1 MQSSNYNIN
10 SIHLSPDARKI
21 TIRMAGNSRGN
32 GHKIFVGG
40 GGKSQQDSIKSLKGK
55 GINVT
60 KFTYKSESETI
71 EILCQKSRV
80 SLREI
85 EIEIRQH
92 LLKKIADFNSK
103 QNVGHFRRNYV
114 NNVQNSRSHESRV
127 QRSRY
132 QNGPAD
138 QDAYEYRLPF
148 KKEVPKEIKEFL
160 EYLNNENK
168 VYPKRNTSLCRYEHR
183 CTKEDCKYAHSLQE
197 LRSTFDEYIVF
208 TGGSKDFMQ
217 KVYNCLK
224 WLLMQPE
231 TKDKF
236 LKLNPNSSW
245 TVKCEP
251 SEFSEMIGVWYELTK
266 IDTFFPFE
274 NFNDIINILYART
287 RSYYDDKRFDG
298 GVFNKWKIS
307 LGYLMGTH
315 KKVTKEDQEL
325 RRKKIS
331 ELKKKIDRM
340 DDGEEKDRVKDE
352 IDKLVCL
359 NDLQRYDPIVDE
371 SVVKQP
377 YAIFGEDDFVS
388 LPEKEFHKK
397 KQADNYSFDRYGYVF
412 AKDQKDYIKNRVLK
426 KPRDRR
432 EMDQKV
438 GNLWERMINSVVNHF
453 VFRVECDYARISK
466 YIEGAT
472 KPVQSR
478 EKYWIRSFCN
488 VDGLDSKIISEGN
501 RNLGKLL
508 GNLIIVFFKSEP
520 ELFRSIF
527 KGNNCVMHASKNYWE
542 DNKKESIYHCQGTK
556 GGLMRTWKTTH
567 SKGSEVNLNVDSFVD
582 DERYTQEYLV
592 GIRKYRNWLMK
603 LFDIKRVNDPVEFGS
618 TWYFENREIIIGTQ
632 IFENYIENAEENST
646 FFNWIEKKEK
656 EKDILGKLID
666 WKTNLDF
673 DIEERKSIGEKQAGI
688 ILWAEESLGYE
699 MSTIAELELAIF
711 YYNRRVWLEK
721 SEFAVNNIRDFFE
734 KYTGEFLEEIEKKYD
749 FRDFEK
755 NKYSMERFIDKK
767 LSFRKFVRLNYE
779 KFNQKN
785 DDFDI
790 VFHFLV
796 VDDPTGRT
804 SERYWKIYVENK
816 YYYIVVEEFSDELIE
831 KIENEPK
838 LDEVKLQAKPGSKRW
853 KKIVRDTKKASAS
866 DSDSDSD
873 IDSNSD
879 SDSDFDDDSDSD
891 SDSDSDD
898 DSIRIE
904 DYDDSGTDDG
914 NSVSSFPLMHR
925 TFNAEEELDNDD
937 SERQNYRKIHVGFNF
952 KYKHMRRME
961 DASGFVIENLDMS
974 QVNKI
979 LQSKH
984 LQIYSTTTLGNDS
997 DLESD
1002 KNDKSVVFK
1011 IRRVKF
1017 ETCSNFISNLAKFA
1031 FSENMCVSEFELD
1044 FCKTEF
1050 KSDLI
1055 RYNRNNKASSV
1066 NSMSTVSTLK
1076 TATTKSVPTVDQVKE
1091 NKEERQKL
1099 KAMKK
1104 KEKLRERQM
1113 AKLSK
1118 SRPKDL
1124 KVDNSKSAEDSD
1136 TKLTQKKEKK
1146 PELYQKKSVKR
1157 GGGSSNMTKR
1167 Y

>member
-1 MQSSNYNIN
+1 M
-10 SIHLSPDARKI
+10 

-32 GHKIFVGG
+32 GHKIFVGEG
-40 GGKSQQDSIKSLKGK
+40 GESQKESLQWLKER
-55 GINVT
+55 GINVP
-60 KFTYKSESETI
+60 KFTYKSDSETI
-71 EILCQKSRV
+71 EISCKRSGV

-85 EIEIRQH
+85 EFEIRQH

-103 QNVGHFRRNYV
+103 QNVGHFRRNSV

-138 QDAYEYRLPF
+138 QDAYEYRLQF
-148 KKEVPKEIKEFL
+148 EKKVPKEIMEFL
-160 EYLNNENK
+160 EYLNDENK
-168 VYPKRNTSLCRYEHR
+168 VYPKRNTILCHYEHR

-231 TKDKF
+231 TKNKF
-236 LKLNPNSSW
+236 LELNPNSSW

-251 SEFSEMIGVWYELTK
+251 SKFLEMIGVWYELTK
-266 IDTFFPFE
+266 INTFFPFE
-274 NFNDIINILYART
+274 NFKDIINILYART

-307 LGYLMGTH
+307 LGYLMGTD
-315 KKVTKEDQEL
+315 KKVTKEDYEL

-371 SVVKQP
+371 SVVRQP

-397 KQADNYSFDRYGYVF
+397 KQVDNYSFDLYGYVF

-426 KPRDRR
+426 RPRDRR

-453 VFRVECDYARISK
+453 VFRVKCDYSRISK
-466 YIEGAT
+466 YIKGAT

-488 VDGLDSKIISEGN
+488 VDGLDSQIISKDK

-508 GNLIIVFFKSEP
+508 GNIFIVFFKSEP

-527 KGNNCVMHASKNYWE
+527 KGNNCVMHAFKNDWE

-603 LFDIKRVNDPVEFGS
+603 LFDIKRINDPVEFGS

-632 IFENYIENAEENST
+632 IFENYIENAEENNT

-666 WKTNLDF
+666 WKTNQNF
-673 DIEERKSIGEKQAGI
+673 DIEYRNSIGEKQAGI
-688 ILWAEESLGYE
+688 ILWAEDLLGYE
-699 MSTIAELELAIF
+699 MSTIEELEFAE
-711 YYNRRVWLEK
+711 YYHNRRVWLKE
-721 SEFAVNNIRDFFE
+721 SVFNVNNIHEFFE
-734 KYTGEFLEEIEKKYD
+734 KCSDESFLEKIDREYD

-767 LSFRKFVRLNYE
+767 LSFRKFVRLNYQ
-779 KFNQKN
+779 KFNQNN

-816 YYYIVVEEFSDELIE
+816 YYYIVVEEFSDKLIKKIE
-831 KIENEPK
+831 KEPE
-838 LDEVKLQAKPGSKRW
+838 LNEVKLQAKSGSKRC
-853 KKIVRDTKKASAS
+853 KKIARDTKKASAS

-873 IDSNSD
+873 DDSD
-879 SDSDFDDDSDSD
+879 SDSDDDSDSD
-891 SDSDSDD
+891 SDFDSNSDSDD

-914 NSVSSFPLMHR
+914 NSVASFPLMHR
-925 TFNAEEELDNDD
+925 TFNAEEELVNDD
-937 SERQNYRKIHVGFNF
+937 REKQTSRKINVRFLYNETNSFRGMEYAVGFI
-952 KYKHMRRME
+952 
-961 DASGFVIENLDMS
+961 IENLNEEQAD
-974 QVNKI
+974 QIKI
-979 LQSKH
+979 ILCALPILTKCK
-984 LQIYSTTTLGNDS
+984 GNNYMI
-997 DLESD
+997 L
-1002 KNDKSVVFK
+1002 
-1011 IRRVKF
+1011 VKTKKVRDG
-1017 ETCSNFISNLAKFA
+1017 TCSNFIENMAKFA
-1031 FSENMCVSEFELD
+1031 WSMGMEVSDFKFEFSSHM
-1044 FCKTEF
+1044 F
-1050 KSDLI
+1050 KDSFI
-1055 RYNRNNKASSV
+1055 RVKKKSKSS
-1066 NSMSTVSTLK
+1066 S
-1076 TATTKSVPTVDQVKE
+1076 TKSISTRSTKSNCVQNKREVNE
-1091 NKEERQKL
+1091 NKRRKVEEKRLKKEQKIQARKEAKL
-1099 KAMKK
+1099 KKDRPRETMVGETDGEAGVEESFDRKK
-1104 KEKLRERQM
+1104 KNR
-1113 AKLSK
+1113 
-1118 SRPKDL
+1118 
-1124 KVDNSKSAEDSD
+1124 
-1136 TKLTQKKEKK
+1136 K
-1146 PELYQKKSVKR
+1146 PEIFVARRVKR
-1157 GGGSSNMTKR
+1157 GNGSNNMTKKFG
-1167 Y
+1167 

>member
-21 TIRMAGNSRGN
+21 TISMAGNSRGN
-32 GHKIFVGG
+32 GHKIFVGEG
-40 GGKSQQDSIKSLKGK
+40 GESQKESLQWLKER
-55 GINVT
+55 GINVP
-60 KFTYKSESETI
+60 KFTYKSDSETI
-71 EILCQKSRV
+71 EISCKRSGV

-85 EIEIRQH
+85 EFEIRQH

-103 QNVGHFRRNYV
+103 QNVGHLRRNSV
-114 NNVQNSRSHESRV
+114 NNGQSSLNHENRV

-138 QDAYEYRLPF
+138 QDAHEHRLPF
-148 KKEVPKEIKEFL
+148 DKEVPKEIMEFL

-168 VYPKRNTSLCRYEHR
+168 VYPKRNTSLCRHEHR

-197 LRSTFDEYIVF
+197 MRSKFDEYIVF

-236 LKLNPNSSW
+236 FELNPNASW
-245 TVKCEP
+245 AVDICIPRK
-251 SEFSEMIGVWYELTK
+251 FSEMIGVWYKLTK
-266 IDTFFPFE
+266 IGTFFPFK
-274 NFNDIINILYART
+274 NFNDIINILYTRT
-287 RSYYDDKRFDG
+287 QSYYDDKRFDG
-298 GVFNKWKIS
+298 GVFNEWKIS
-307 LGYLMGTH
+307 LGYLMGTDE
-315 KKVTKEDQEL
+315 KVTKEDREL
-325 RRKKIS
+325 RRMEIS
-331 ELKKKIDRM
+331 VLKKKIDSM
-340 DDGEEKDRVKDE
+340 DDGEEKDRVMDD
-352 IDKLVCL
+352 IDDLVCL

-371 SVVKQP
+371 SAVEQP
-377 YAIFGEDDFVS
+377 NAIFGEDDFVS
-388 LPEKEFHKK
+388 LPEKEFNNK
-397 KQADNYSFDRYGYVF
+397 KQVDNYSFDRYGYVF

-527 KGNNCVMHASKNYWE
+527 KGNNCVMHASKNDWE
-542 DNKKESIYHCQGTK
+542 DNKKESICHCQGTK
-556 GGLMRTWKTTH
+556 GGLMRTWRTTH
-567 SKGSEVNLNVDSFVD
+567 SKGAEVNLNVDSFVD

-592 GIRKYRNWLMK
+592 GIRKYRNWVMK

-618 TWYFENREIIIGTQ
+618 TWYFENREIILGTQ

-666 WKTNLDF
+666 WKTNPNF
-673 DIEERKSIGEKQAGI
+673 DIEYRNSIGEKQAGI
-688 ILWAEESLGYE
+688 ILWAEELLGYE
-699 MSTIAELELAIF
+699 MSTITELEFAE
-711 YYNRRVWLEK
+711 YYHNRRVWLKE
-721 SEFAVNNIRDFFE
+721 SVFNVNNIHEFFE
-734 KYTGEFLEEIEKKYD
+734 KCSDESFLEEIDREYD

-755 NKYSMERFIDKK
+755 NKYSMERFIDEK

-779 KFNQKN
+779 KFNQNN

-816 YYYIVVEEFSDELIE
+816 YYYIVVEEFSDELIK
-831 KIENEPK
+831 KIEKEPK
-838 LDEVKLQAKPGSKRW
+838 LNEVKLKAKPGSKRW
-853 KKIVRDTKKASAS
+853 RKIVRDTKKASAS
-866 DSDSDSD
+866 DSDSD
-873 IDSNSD
+873 
-879 SDSDFDDDSDSD
+879 FDDDSDSDSDDD

-904 DYDDSGTDDG
+904 DFNNSDDDSDDG
-914 NSVSSFPLMHR
+914 KSIASFPLMHR

-937 SERQNYRKIHVGFNF
+937 RERQNYRKIHVGFNF
-952 KYKHMRRME
+952 KYRSMKRME
-961 DASGFVIENLDMS
+961 EASGFVIENLDMS

-984 LQIYSTTTLGNDS
+984 LQIYSTNTLGRNSPLD
-997 DLESD
+997 
-1002 KNDKSVVFK
+1002 NDKSVVFK
-1011 IRRVKF
+1011 IKRVKLD
-1017 ETCSNFISNLAKFA
+1017 TCNVFISNLAKFA